1 MAEYSQSGGLKE
13 EEEKAEL
20 PLVTNSLIDD
30 NNTQFASPLLEA
42 WSLITPSRC
51 FYSRLPLLLCPSL
64 SGSDSNGNRRWSE
77 REGEM
82 DLDGSDNNGE
92 RERDRRRQTRQSLA
106 RRMVVREARFPRTF
120 CAQALHATRGPREE
134 ITKSSELLAAAEQRR
149 YKFPWGAQSG
159 LFARLT

>member
-1 MAEYSQSGGLKE
+1 MVDAVQVMSER

-64 SGSDSNGNRRWSE
+64 PIR
-77 REGEM
+77 
-82 DLDGSDNNGE
+82 
-92 RERDRRRQTRQSLA
+92 
-106 RRMVVREARFPRTF
+106 VR
-120 CAQALHATRGPREE
+120 L
-134 ITKSSELLAAAEQRR
+134 
-149 YKFPWGAQSG
+149 
-159 LFARLT
+159 